1 MSTRGQCVDMK
12 EEHHV
17 NITLVLH
24 DRPNSCYTCVKF
36 IVRTVNIIEKIESKS
51 VIIKIKLAF

>member
-51 VIIKIKLAF
+51 LKLKIK